1 MMRLD
6 EQTAL
11 TLARIGLRHVERAY
25 PHKLDHVLADA
36 VDASQQLTPAAL
48 HPVFFGSLDWH
59 SCCHTY
65 WMLARLLRRYPTFE
79 AGGDIRA
86 LFDRRLVP
94 EHIAAECA
102 YFARPSSR
110 TFERPYGWAWLLKLA
125 AELSHLSGEPWD
137 ANLRPLSDLVAG
149 RLRAFLPLATYP
161 IRVGTHGNTAFAVAL
176 ASDYAAAVGDFELR
190 TILEDAALRWYA
202 NDWDCQAW
210 EPGGDDFLSSALV
223 EAECMRRL
231 LSRDRFAA
239 WFDVFLPRVERCEPV
254 TLFRPVASP
263 DRSDGK
269 LAHLD
274 GLNLSRAWCFRAL
287 SIALAD
293 GDPRVARLQDAATR
307 HLEAGLPFVAGDYMG
322 EHWLGSFALLA
333 LDE

>member
-1 MMRLD
+1 MMRLN
-6 EQTAL
+6 EQTAV
-11 TLARIGLRHVERAY
+11 TLARIGLGHVECAY
-25 PHKLDHVLADA
+25 PHKLDHILANA
-36 VDASQQLTPAAL
+36 AEAEGELTPVAL

-65 WMLARLLRRYPTFE
+65 WMLARLLRRFPNSAAAAE
-79 AGGDIRA
+79 IRA
-86 LFDRRLVP
+86 LFDRRLIP
-94 EHIAAECA
+94 EGIAAECA

-125 AELSHLSGEPWD
+125 AELSHTPDQPWQD
-137 ANLRPLSDLVAG
+137 HLRPLSDLIAE
-149 RLRAFLPLATYP
+149 RLRAFLPLAAYP
-161 IRVGTHGNTAFAVAL
+161 VRAGTHGNTAFAVAL
-176 ASDYAAAVGDFELR
+176 ASDYATTIGNFGFQ
-190 TILEDAALRWYA
+190 TILKETALRWYA
-202 NDWDCQAW
+202 NDRDCQAW

-223 EAECMRRL
+223 EAECLRRV
-231 LSRDRFAA
+231 LSPDRFLV
-239 WFDVFLPRVERCEPV
+239 WFDAFLPRIEKCEPA

-287 SIALAD
+287 SRALAER
-293 GDPRVARLQDAATR
+293 DPRAALLQDAATR

-333 LDE
+333 LDD